1 MAEEVQMVDSTAQ
14 LEVPQ
19 ETAEVEANVVEEAPS
34 EEGGDGNMSLS
45 ELTTQLLA
53 KAEGQKEGEAETTE
67 QAVVEEEPDQQ
78 KENPEVERPTS
89 ETESGKEGEVD
100 KELLLDKY
108 GINLDELGEDEAMS
122 LGRARRTES
131 LKRFGRLTA
140 QKREAEAKIE
150 ELENNTVSEARTPA
164 QSNLRDDPMSEV
176 WTEETL
182 SKKETD
188 LQSIEDWAEE
198 ALTLEAQYDDDGEEY
213 VVEAEGKKYT
223 KQDLLGIRSNARKM
237 LRRGGSVDKRR
248 NFLTQRQQSDS
259 DALQWFPWMSDE
271 NSSEF
276 GEYKQFV
283 SNDKYKELLDTIPEA
298 NVFAGLLVEGNLR
311 VRERQKPATNG
322 STPQPQRERPTAP
335 VMAASAAPKRATAVD
350 SSRMNKAL
358 NQAKQSFEKTGSMQS
373 LARLRE
379 LQGQMS

>member
-34 EEGGDGNMSLS
+34 DEGGDGNMSLS

-53 KAEGQKEGEAETTE
+53 KAEGQKEGEVEATE
-67 QAVVEEEPDQQ
+67 DTVVAEEPDQQ
-78 KENPEVERPTS
+78 EENPEVERPIG
-89 ETESGKEGEVD
+89 ETESGNEGEVD
-100 KELLLDKY
+100 KKLLLDKY
-108 GINLDELGEDEAMS
+108 GINLDELGENEAMS
-122 LGRARRTES
+122 LGRALRTES

-140 QKREAEAKIE
+140 QKREAEARIE
-150 ELENNTVSEARTPA
+150 ELKSNAVDKGEAPVRA
-164 QSNLRDDPMSEV
+164 ESKDDPMTEV

-182 SKKETD
+182 AKKETD
-188 LQSIEDWAEE
+188 LQLIEDWADE
-198 ALTLEAQYDDDGEEY
+198 ALTLETQYDDDGEEY
-213 VVEAEGKKYT
+213 LIEAEGKKYT
-223 KQDLLGIRSNARKM
+223 KQGLLGIRSNARKM

-271 NSSEF
+271 KSPEF

-283 SNDKYKELLDTIPEA
+283 SNDKYRELLDTIPEA
-298 NVFAGLLVEGNLR
+298 NVFAGLVVEGNLR
-311 VRERQKPATNG
+311 VRERQKPAANG
-322 STPQPQRERPTAP
+322 SGQQPQREKPVTP
-335 VMAASAAPKRATAVD
+335 VMAASAAPKRAAGTD
-350 SSRMNKAL
+350 SSRLNKAL
-358 NQAKQSFEKTGSMQS
+358 NQAKQSFEKTGSIQS